1 MRLGRTDARRTR
13 TSDKLQILR
22 LRVGLDLER
31 FKMAL
36 NSNLKKAIIIKDIEE
51 VDESFHSRFN
61 CKQKTYRYVINN
73 SKEGSA
79 ILRGL
84 EYHFAQKLDI
94 KKMQEAA
101 LFFEGTHDFKGFK
114 SSGTSS
120 AKSSVRTIFKAVV
133 LEKGDRIVI
142 ELTGNG
148 FLYNMVRIIS
158 GTLVEVGCGNILPE
172 EIPRNN

>member
-1 MRLGRTDARRTR
+1 MRLGRTDARCTR
-13 TSDKLQILR
+13 TSDRLQILR

-36 NSNLKKAIIIKDIEE
+36 NSNLKKSIIIKDIEE

-101 LFFEGTHDFKGFK
+101 LCFEGTHDFNGFK

-120 AKSSVRTIFKAVV
+120 KNSVRTIFKANVIK
-133 LEKGDRIVI
+133 EGDRVII
-142 ELTGNG
+142 ELTGSG

-158 GTLVEVGCGNILPE
+158 GTLVEVRTS
-172 EIPRNN
+172 EI

>member
-1 MRLGRTDARRTR
+1 MRLGRTDARRTCS
-13 TSDKLQILR
+13 SDRLQILR
-22 LRVGLDLER
+22 LIAGLELER

-36 NSNLKKAIIIKDIEE
+36 NSNLKKAIVIKDIEE

-61 CKQKTYRYVINN
+61 CVQKTYRYVINN

-120 AKSSVRTIFKAVV
+120 KSSIRTIYKAVV
-133 LEKGDRIVI
+133 LEKGDRVVI

-158 GTLVEVGCGNILPE
+158 GTLVEVRTS
-172 EIPRNN
+172 EI

>member
-1 MRLGRTDARRTR
+1 MLFGQVANFKTD
-13 TSDKLQILR
+13 SKLE
-22 LRVGLDLER
+22 LER

-36 NSNLKKAIIIKDIEE
+36 NSNLKKSIIIKDIEE
-51 VDESFHSRFN
+51 VEEDFHARFG
-61 CKQKTYRYVINN
+61 CKEKTYRYVINN

-84 EYHFAQKLDI
+84 EYHFPQKLDSE
-94 KKMQEAA
+94 KMAKAA
-101 LFFEGTHDFKGFK
+101 KYFEGTHDFKGFK

-120 AKSSVRTIFKAVV
+120 KSSVRTIYKADVM
-133 LEKGDRIVI
+133 EKGDRIII

-158 GTLVEVGCGNILPE
+158 GTLVEVRTSERFCQRIYQA
-172 EIPRNN
+172 